1 MAKQKARQ
9 KKKKKVWK
17 KIFFVFGLVFSAVTG
32 SILATAKWNLD
43 QRLGLMQYDEKSAL
57 RSVDLEGI
65 DVAFDSDIVNVLLV
79 GIDSSTNKKRS
90 SSTINRSNSQNT
102 DTMMIATMDLKNKK
116 LKVTSLMRDLYVPIA
131 EPKNADGKLNSAFSS
146 GGIECLYKTIAQ
158 NFGVKLDAYALINLD
173 AFTDLVNEIGGVELT
188 LTESEA
194 YNLNNT
200 NYIIKKRH
208 RNLKAGKQVLNG
220 YQAMGYCQI
229 RHGKRGDPNWGVY
242 SLSGKADDYGRT
254 ERQRLF
260 MQALFKKVKS
270 MSLNQWMDLAKVI
283 LPNIKT
289 DIKTGEI
296 YKYAVNIIKIGT
308 TEVEQY
314 RVPADGMFQSQMIN
328 GQDQLVPDLP
338 KTKAEIRKN
347 IFGKK

>member
-1 MAKQKARQ
+1 MAKQK
-9 KKKKKVWK
+9 KKKRVWK
-17 KIFFVFGLVFSAVTG
+17 KILFVFGLVISAVTG

-43 QRLGLMQYDEKSAL
+43 QSLGLINYDDKNKLSD
-57 RSVDLEGI
+57 VDLSGI
-65 DVAFDSDIVNVLLV
+65 DVKFDSDVVNILLV
-79 GIDSSTNKKRS
+79 GVDSSTNNKRS
-90 SSTINRSNSQNT
+90 SATIDRSNSKNT
-102 DTMMIATMDLKNKK
+102 DTMMIATMDLKNKE
-116 LKVTSLMRDLYVPIA
+116 LKVTSLMRDLYVTIA
-131 EPKNADGKLNSAFSS
+131 EPRNADGKLNSAFAN
-146 GGIECLYKTIAQ
+146 GGMDCLYKTIAS

-200 NYIIKKRH
+200 NYIIKKRY

-229 RHGKRGDPNWGVY
+229 RHGKKGDPNWGVY

-260 MQALFKKVKS
+260 MQALFTKVKS
-270 MSLNQWMDLAKVI
+270 LSLNQWLELAEVV

-289 DIKTGEI
+289 
-296 YKYAVNIIKIGT
+296 
-308 TEVEQY
+308 
-314 RVPADGMFQSQMIN
+314 
-328 GQDQLVPDLP
+328 
-338 KTKAEIRKN
+338 
-347 IFGKK
+347 